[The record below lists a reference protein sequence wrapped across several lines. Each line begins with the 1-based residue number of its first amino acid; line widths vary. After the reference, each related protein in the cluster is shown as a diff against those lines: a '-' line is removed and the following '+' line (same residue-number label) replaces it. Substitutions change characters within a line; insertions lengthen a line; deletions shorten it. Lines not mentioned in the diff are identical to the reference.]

1 MKVVVIGGP
10 DMVTGFSLL
19 GVSRAEVAGDGEE
32 AQAIF
37 EEVCRDPEVGVVIC
51 EDTLAPSILPL
62 SRATIQGIYPL
73 IVAVPGSGGPG
84 VSRDLVRERVRRA
97 VGIDIGTC
105 ERGEDAHGGG

>member
-19 GVSRAEVAGDGEE
+19 GVSHAVVAGDVEE

-37 EEVCRDPEVGVVIC
+37 KEVCRDPEVGVVIC
-51 EDTLAPSILPL
+51 EDTLAPHIQPL
-62 SRATIQGIYPL
+62 SRATVRGVYPL

-97 VGIDIGTC
+97 VGIDIGKS
-105 ERGEDAHGGG
+105 ERGKDAHGGG